1 MATSR
6 PSLSKKYPAF
16 ELLSCFVDCNG
27 NEYLI
32 AYNIKTGTYAWLQN
46 DMELENPFEHS
57 VAVYGFYRFHDALS
71 GLIHNRQFNGSF
83 ITGTQS
89 ARIVH
94 VEEAL

>member
-16 ELLSCFVDCNG
+16 ELLSCFVDCDG

-32 AYNIKTGTYAWLQN
+32 AYNIKTGTYAWVQN
-46 DMELENPFEHS
+46 DMELENPFEYPI
-57 VAVYGFYRFHDALS
+57 AMYGFYRFHDALS
-71 GLIHNRQFNGSF
+71 DLMSNIQFNGIF

-89 ARIVH
+89 IRIVH

>member
-16 ELLSCFVDCNG
+16 ELLSCFVDCAG

-32 AYNIKTGTYAWLQN
+32 AYNIKTGTYVWVQN
-46 DMELENPFEHS
+46 DMELENPFKHS
-57 VAVYGFYRFHDALS
+57 IGAYGFSRYQAALMDLIECRTFH
-71 GLIHNRQFNGSF
+71 GFF

-89 ARIVH
+89 IRIVH